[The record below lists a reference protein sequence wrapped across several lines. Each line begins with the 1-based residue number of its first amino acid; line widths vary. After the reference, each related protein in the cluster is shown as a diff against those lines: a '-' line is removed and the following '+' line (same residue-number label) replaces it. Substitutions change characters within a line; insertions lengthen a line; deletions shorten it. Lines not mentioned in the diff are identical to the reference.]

1 MTTAE
6 LTASVGRLVDLQR
19 TFRVVDVSQ
28 PLEEHM
34 PVWPTLSKFYH
45 TLWLSLGFGDNA
57 NSYQIIMNEHT
68 GTHVD
73 ATGHYLPDGH
83 SEHRWID
90 QIPPE
95 TWMGRAPVIDC
106 QDLSAR
112 GEVTPDR
119 ILRWEKEYGRIEPGD
134 IVVFNYGW
142 WKKWAIRPNEQEFM
156 RDWPGL
162 GLDAVDLLLERGVKA
177 IGSDTPS
184 PEVFGVPGDQ
194 VHHKVLDR
202 GVVIIENLTN
212 LDQVSPLC
220 FLVALPLPIRGGTG
234 SPTRAVA
241 FVPR

>member
-6 LTASVGRLVDLQR
+6 LAESVSRFVELQR
-19 TFRVVDVSQ
+19 SFRVVDLSQ
-28 PLEEHM
+28 RLEEHM

-73 ATGHYLPDGH
+73 ATGHYLHTGH
-83 SEHRWID
+83 GQHRWID

-95 TWMGRAPVIDC
+95 RWMGRAPVIDC
-106 QDLSAR
+106 QDLPPR
-112 GEVTPDR
+112 GEVTTDR
-119 ILRWEKEYGRIEPGD
+119 ILQWERRNGRIEPGD
-134 IVVFNYGW
+134 IAVFNYGW
-142 WKKWAIRPNEQEFM
+142 WKKWAIRPNEGTFM

-162 GLDAVDLLLERGVKA
+162 GLKAVDLLLDRGITA
-177 IGSDTPS
+177 IASDTPS
-184 PEVFGVPGDQ
+184 PEIFGVSGDK
-194 VHHKVLDR
+194 VHHAVLSR

-212 LDQVSPLC
+212 LDQVAPLC
-220 FLVALPLPIRGGTG
+220 FLMALPLPIREGTG